1 MSHFRL
7 FQQASALLLI
17 TIALAACDKSSTPS
31 APSAAAAKTP
41 SETIKAF
48 YAALNEKRY
57 PDAQAMLSKEALAAL
72 SASAGETKGGLK
84 DVADNATKGGTISAV
99 EVIKEEIKGDSASVV
114 ITIRFKD
121 GTAEENAKNGLQQ
134 VGGTWFITGGE

>member
-1 MSHFRL
+1 MPHSRL
-7 FQQASALLLI
+7 FQHASALLLI
-17 TIALAACDKSSTPS
+17 AFALTACDKLPTAS
-31 APSAAAAKTP
+31 APAAAAAKSP
-41 SETIKAF
+41 SETVKAF

-84 DVADNATKGGTISAV
+84 EVADNATKGGTISAV
-99 EVIKEEIKGDSASVV
+99 DVLKEEIKGDAATVI

-121 GTAEENAKNGLQQ
+121 GTAEENAKNGLRQ